1 MPFGI
6 PPRQNPPPDTIP
18 DTSLVGTMTTP
29 SYPQP
34 GIAPPAGAGMMLPKA
49 AFQAMPQDYQS
60 LLTSP
65 SLSPAFETPASEEP
79 HGGQKALDYILNA
92 LGGFLGGGAPG
103 LLQGI
108 QVTREN
114 MRQIRE
120 EQRIAA
126 QESAKS
132 KMDFITK
139 GLEQGRKDKL
149 GEAEEK
155 LRQAKQAG
163 DQQAIDLAK
172 QDIENAKSTHA
183 AQMDRDAAELA
194 ASRAELDR
202 AAARLDRKDDPD
214 HQTGLAMIGNY
225 NSMLDDYRT
234 QLNTQLTSGAG
245 GEPILRKKI
254 GDAVYEIA
262 GVENIRQELENGL
275 EQAVEQ
281 SAALGDPEIQERLRT
296 AYSIALEP
304 ILERWT
310 ERTTIN
316 RVERAKK
323 SREKARQG
331 ARAFKRGQDDQGRGK
346 AIGASMG
353 GSGIPP
359 LPN

>member
-18 DTSLVGTMTTP
+18 NPSLSGTM
-29 SYPQP
+29 SGMNVAQP
-34 GIAPPAGAGMMLPKA
+34 GVMLPKA
-49 AFQAMPQDYQS
+49 AFQAMPADYQS

-65 SLSPAFETPASEEP
+65 SLAPAFETPAPEEP
-79 HGGQKALDYILNA
+79 HGGQKALDYILGA
-92 LGGFLGGGAPG
+92 LGGLMQGGAPG
-103 LLQGI
+103 LLGGI
-108 QVTREN
+108 MGVREN

-139 GLEQGRKDKL
+139 GLEQGRADRVSEAQKKL
-149 GEAEEK
+149 DAAK
-155 LRQAKQAG
+155 LAG

-202 AAARLDRKDDPD
+202 AAAKLDRKDDPD

-225 NSMLDDYRT
+225 NSMLDDYRS
-234 QLNTQLTSGAG
+234 QLNAQLASNAG
-245 GEPILRKKI
+245 GEPVLRKKI

-281 SAALGDPEIQERLRT
+281 SAALGDEEIQERLRT

-310 ERTTIN
+310 EKTTIN

-323 SREKARQG
+323 SREKARTG
-331 ARAFKRGQDDQGRGK
+331 ARRFKRGQDDEGRGK
-346 AIGASMG
+346 AIAGSMG
-353 GSGIPP
+353 GSGFPP
-359 LPN
+359 LPQ